1 MNSQMDIRESYF
13 KNKVTSLMMK
23 STVVKTLNKPPM
35 AKKEKPLE
43 TSAKVPTK
51 PQSKPNGTANG
62 KKKEKI
68 EPQQSMNPL
77 ALREKRKEME
87 MRLAYEAD
95 TTSRDNLN
103 KIYDQH
109 IKKQEKFQNKVKGL
123 ITDH

>member
-1 MNSQMDIRESYF
+1 MNSQMDYRESYF

-35 AKKEKPLE
+35 AKKGKPLE
-43 TSAKVPTK
+43 TSAKVPIK
-51 PQSKPNGTANG
+51 PQSKPIGSANG

-68 EPQQSMNPL
+68 EPQESLNPL

-109 IKKQEKFQNKVKGL
+109 IKK
-123 ITDH
+123 